1 MIPTVTLAFQ
11 EGPLDTI
18 VGELRPIEVVD
29 ERGGLVGRITR
40 GEIDG
45 CERAGTFRFEPLG
58 GAATQVGV
66 RRMTARTV
74 LGRLLRPTYDVT
86 HGSERWE
93 FKDLPGE
100 NILYFAVDGEVAGRR
115 LTVREDWDGSV
126 EVVAREP
133 GGGARREIARFT
145 PGDVLTRTAIRID
158 EAALS
163 GTALERTDGADPR
176 GTALF
181 GTLVLL
187 PFLYRVYRQES
198 GLVDEL
204 FFG

>member
-1 MIPTVTLAFQ
+1 MIPTVTLSYQ

-18 VGELRPIEVVD
+18 VGKLRPVEVVD
-29 ERGGLVGRITR
+29 HLGGLAGRITR
-40 GEIDG
+40 GEIEG
-45 CERAGTFRFEPLG
+45 CERTGTFRFEPVG
-58 GAATQVGV
+58 GAATQLGV

-86 HGSERWE
+86 HGDGRWE
-93 FKDLPGE
+93 LKDLPGE

-126 EVVAREP
+126 EVVARDP
-133 GGGARREIARFT
+133 GGGKREVSRFA
-145 PGDVLTRTAIRID
+145 PGDVLTRTTVRID
-158 EAALS
+158 EAAL
-163 GTALERTDGADPR
+163 AAADEADGADPR

-187 PFLYRVYRQES
+187 PFLHRIYRQES
-198 GLVDEL
+198 SLVEEL
-204 FFG
+204 FFD